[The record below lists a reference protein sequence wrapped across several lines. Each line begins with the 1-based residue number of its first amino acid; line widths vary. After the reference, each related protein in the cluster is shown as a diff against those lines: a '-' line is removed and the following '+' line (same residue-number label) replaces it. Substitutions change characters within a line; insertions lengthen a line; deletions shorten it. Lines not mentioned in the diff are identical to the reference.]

1 MHKHV
6 GCNCSLKTIKIETMI
21 NFRNN
26 TTKLRENKKDFLD
39 ANSIINEQMNEV
51 IKGIKSKLNSISSK
65 HDAEVTLT
73 GKIDKFTLS
82 VNSES
87 TESANISEKLVN
99 DYLK

>member
-1 MHKHV
+1 
-6 GCNCSLKTIKIETMI
+6 MI

-51 IKGIKSKLNSISSK
+51 VKGIKSKLNTISSQ

-82 VNSES
+82 VKSES
-87 TESANISEKLVN
+87 DESANTIKKLVN
-99 DYLK
+99 DYLKQFLNPLAPASL

>member
-1 MHKHV
+1 
-6 GCNCSLKTIKIETMI
+6 MI

-51 IKGIKSKLNSISSK
+51 VKGIKSKLNTISSQ

-73 GKIDKFTLS
+73 GKIDEITFEHSKDSRKTFRRS
-82 VNSES
+82 SR
-87 TESANISEKLVN
+87 
-99 DYLK
+99 DC

>member
-1 MHKHV
+1 
-6 GCNCSLKTIKIETMI
+6 MI

-51 IKGIKSKLNSISSK
+51 IKEIKSKLNSISSE

-82 VNSES
+82 VKSES
-87 TESANISEKLVN
+87 TESANTIEKLIN